1 MDRDLNAVTSAL
13 SVWCLPNSPKPDSPK
28 PDSPKLGF
36 RVSVSANRVSA
47 NRALANWV
55 SANQYWSFLNPFW
68 LKSL

>member
-13 SVWCLPNSPKPDSPK
+13 SVWCLPNSPKPDSL
-28 PDSPKLGF
+28 KLGF

-47 NRALANWV
+47 NRVLVNWV